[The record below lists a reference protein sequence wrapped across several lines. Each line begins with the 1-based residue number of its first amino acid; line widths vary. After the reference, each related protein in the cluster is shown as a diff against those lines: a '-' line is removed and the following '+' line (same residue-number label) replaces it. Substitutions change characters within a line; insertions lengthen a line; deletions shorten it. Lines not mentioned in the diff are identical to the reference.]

1 MTRCGTICGAVAVAL
16 LALIVSLMVASSPPG
31 IAPPERPEGSTAFRP
46 PWFVFKLVV
55 RLNNFFE
62 KMAAA
67 TRPPHVRV
75 KTLATA
81 YWQSE
86 VTYSLTISGVID
98 AVGEIGPATC
108 LGVAAQLKLHRSFLC
123 RMMSA
128 GEGLKLLNVDSHGY
142 YSLTSAGELLQS
154 SHPKSVRD
162 FFLMNNEESRHAWR
176 AGVTSSLK
184 SGESGFKEHFGVEF
198 WEWHDDPNN
207 VGQKGQF
214 DLAMKS
220 LSKEM
225 VGSLLLEWAPPKLDA
240 VVCDLGG
247 GVGHILVA
255 IAQHYPQLGGILFDL
270 PPVAKRAAA
279 NFAESGLDG
288 RLKTMGGSFLEPL
301 PAQLEQCDVFYTKF
315 IMHDWPDEECVTILR
330 NIAAVAKRGASFVTT
345 DFILDLDGEVM
356 ETGKRLADINMLAA
370 QPAGAQERT
379 YDEFVSL
386 FTGAGL
392 MATPKLIRMRDV
404 VTTMVVEL

>member
-1 MTRCGTICGAVAVAL
+1 L
-16 LALIVSLMVASSPPG
+16 
-31 IAPPERPEGSTAFRP
+31 
-46 PWFVFKLVV
+46 
-55 RLNNFFE
+55 
-62 KMAAA
+62 
-67 TRPPHVRV
+67 
-75 KTLATA
+75 
-81 YWQSE
+81 
-86 VTYSLTISGVID
+86 
-98 AVGEIGPATC
+98 
-108 LGVAAQLKLHRSFLC
+108 
-123 RMMSA
+123 
-128 GEGLKLLNVDSHGY
+128 
-142 YSLTSAGELLQS
+142 
-154 SHPKSVRD
+154 
-162 FFLMNNEESRHAWR
+162 LMNNEETREAWR
-176 AGVTSSLK
+176 AVGTASLRT
-184 SGESGFKEHFGVEF
+184 GESGFKQHFGTDF
-198 WEWHDDPNN
+198 WDWHDDPKNLR
-207 VGQKGQF
+207 QKTQF
-214 DLAMKS
+214 NMAMKS
-220 LSKEM
+220 FSAET
-225 VGSLLLEWAPPKLDA
+225 VGSLLVDWAPPKLDA

-301 PAQLEQCDVFYTKF
+301 PAQMGQCDVFYMKF
-315 IMHDWPDEECVTILR
+315 IMPDWPDEECVTILR